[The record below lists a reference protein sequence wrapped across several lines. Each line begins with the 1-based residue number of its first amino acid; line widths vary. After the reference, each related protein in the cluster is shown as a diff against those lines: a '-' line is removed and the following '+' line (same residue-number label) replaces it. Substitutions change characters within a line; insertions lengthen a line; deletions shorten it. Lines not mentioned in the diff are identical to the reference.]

1 MNLRKHRAHFVLAAL
16 LGMAASTPS
25 SAATLTVGQNNWF
38 PSASK
43 PSAHPAPR
51 DLGATSCP
59 NQQFTTINAALN
71 AASSGDTVA
80 ICPGL
85 YAEQLVITKPVT
97 LVGLAAN
104 GIGRVL
110 LQPALTVQQNLATE
124 AVITVMNTSGVSI
137 QNLAIDGS
145 NNSVT
150 SCTPGVAGIHFY
162 NASGSVS
169 NNAIFGTH
177 LANPLGCTSLPFGNG
192 FGVLVD
198 GNQPGP
204 FEVSISQNSI
214 HDYTA
219 NGVEV
224 NGTGTAITA
233 EIQGN
238 TISGV
243 GPSNGIFQFAVF
255 VLNGAVGIITNNVI
269 TEGLCGALSSSDCIS
284 VRSEGVTLRAPGAG
298 TVVDS
303 NVISQAQSGI
313 FVNGGNF
320 LSITNNQIRN
330 IDAMSG
336 MDIQGSATG
345 SLTNS
350 LIQGNSIFNVGPID
364 QDAVNDGEG
373 CGIDEYSGTGVAGNL
388 ISNNTVGDAYC
399 GVAYVTADTVLSGP
413 YFNTL
418 YTELNAD
425 VWTTFPPAV
434 EP

>member
-1 MNLRKHRAHFVLAAL
+1 M
-16 LGMAASTPS
+16 G
-25 SAATLTVGQNNWF
+25 LTTTQN
-38 PSASK
+38 
-43 PSAHPAPR
+43 
-51 DLGATSCP
+51 
-59 NQQFTTINAALN
+59 
-71 AASSGDTVA
+71 
-80 ICPGL
+80 
-85 YAEQLVITKPVT
+85 
-97 LVGLAAN
+97 
-104 GIGRVL
+104 GRVL
-110 LQPALTVQQNLATE
+110 LQPALTVQQNLAAE

-145 NNSVT
+145 NNAVT
-150 SCTPGVAGIHFY
+150 SCSPGVAGIHFY
-162 NASGSVS
+162 NASGSVT

-204 FEVSISQNSI
+204 YEVSISQNSI

-219 NGVEV
+219 NGIEV

-243 GPSNGIFQFAVF
+243 GPANGIFQFAVF
-255 VLNGAVGIITNNVI
+255 VLNGAVGIITNNTI
-269 TEGLCGALSSSDCIS
+269 TEGLCGALSRPDCIL
-284 VRSEGVTLRAPGAG
+284 VRSEGVTLRAAGPG

-303 NVISQAQSGI
+303 NVISNAQSGI
-313 FVNGGNF
+313 FINGGNF

-345 SLTNS
+345 SFTNS

-373 CGIDEYSGTGVAGNL
+373 CGINEYSGTGVAGNL

-399 GVAYVTADTVLSGP
+399 GVAYVTADTVQQGSF
-413 YFNTL
+413 FNTL
-418 YTELNAD
+418 YTQLNTD
-425 VWTTFPPAV
+425 VWATFPPAV